1 MPGWIG
7 PWDLL
12 IILFIVLLVFGGK
25 RIPEIGRSLGKGMR
39 EFKHSVTGK
48 DEHEPVELQTASAQ
62 TDAAP
67 PAARPKARRRKS
79 ASTSG

>member
-39 EFKHSVTGK
+39 EFKHSVSGK
-48 DEHEPVELQTASAQ
+48 DEEERPALQAGSIEA
-62 TDAAP
+62 DVSP
-67 PAARPKARRRKS
+67 PPESPKARGRKS